1 MNKNKIK
8 NLILFDYYE
17 NHPLGIIYD
26 WIRSNP
32 PSDLLIILNLR
43 YIPYCKTGSY
53 KLINDNFQK
62 ILFKK
67 IRIKFLIIFLK
78 LKGYKIIDFDK
89 KLFKKSLK
97 KYSCLSTLPKE
108 IKKEIL
114 RDFVCHKDKQFSFLD
129 LRVNHIYESFN
140 KSIKNTYNNY
150 ENVFKEIIDNNNLK
164 KAYIFN
170 GRSLRQKVSAYLL
183 KKYMIEVNYI
193 ERNTW
198 NMGRTVYSNDRIH
211 SFKYLQENKCR
222 DYGISKYDIS
232 VEELIKNKMGKD
244 WSKMHTESFNIFNNK
259 RKTISYL
266 AGSSDEYLAFTEEI
280 MLKDCS
286 SQLEVVKHISKI
298 CFENNLN
305 FILRVHPNTRN
316 KNKLDIDF
324 WNNIGEYIISKN
336 QSFYSSSS
344 NINTYSIID
353 FSDLIITN
361 GSTVT
366 VESCLK
372 GKNVCLCGFNGLR
385 NYNCTFMPKN
395 LKELEDLIKSTK
407 KKDRDMIV
415 NDAKRYIS
423 DELKAG
429 RVLKYY
435 SMGKRRFK
443 FLK

>member
-1 MNKNKIK
+1 MKKKIK

-17 NHPLGIIYD
+17 NDPLGILYD
-26 WIRSNP
+26 WIRTKS
-32 PSDLLIILNLR
+32 PSETMVIKHLG
-43 YIPYCKTGSY
+43 YIPYCKSGIY
-53 KLINDNFQK
+53 RLKNDNLQK
-62 ILFKK
+62 IFFKK
-67 IRIKFLIIFLK
+67 IRIKLIIIFLK
-78 LKGYKIIDFDK
+78 FKGYKIVDLDK
-89 KLFKKSLK
+89 KLFKNSFKKKS
-97 KYSCLSTLPKE
+97 STSSLTKS

-129 LRVNHIYESFN
+129 LRVNNIYESFN
-140 KSIKNTYNNY
+140 KSIKDTHNNY
-150 ENVFKEIIDNNNLK
+150 ENAFEEIINTNNIKN
-164 KAYIFN
+164 AYIFN
-170 GRSLRQKVSAYLL
+170 GRSLRQKVISNLL
-183 KKYMIEVNYI
+183 KKYFIEVKYV
-193 ERNTW
+193 ERNLW
-198 NMGRTVYSNDRIH
+198 NMGRTVCSKDRVH
-211 SFKYLQENKCR
+211 SFKYLQEDKCR
-222 DYGISKYDIS
+222 DYGISKYDIGI
-232 VEELIKNKMGKD
+232 EELIKNKIGKD
-244 WSKMHTESFNIFNNK
+244 WSKMHTESFNVFNNK
-259 RKTISYL
+259 RRTISYL

-286 SQLEVVKHISKI
+286 SQLEIVKRISEI
-298 CFENNLN
+298 CFVNNLN
-305 FILRVHPNTRN
+305 FILRVHPNTRT

-385 NYNCTFMPKN
+385 NYNCTFIPKN
-395 LKELEDLIKSTK
+395 LKQLEDLIKNTK
-407 KKDRDMIV
+407 KKDRDTIV
-415 NDAKRYIS
+415 NDAKRYIF
-423 DELKAG
+423 DELEAG

-443 FLK
+443 FF